1 MSQGEKKKTSLGVSP
16 VSLFPGRSI
25 TLLCEMHRIELTIL
39 LSSWHTVSSL
49 VHMKPLYS
57 FLFCFVHFITHP

>member
-1 MSQGEKKKTSLGVSP
+1 MSQGKKTNKPGSLSSQP
-16 VSLFPGRSI
+16 VPW
-25 TLLCEMHRIELTIL
+25 TLNYFTLEMHRIELTIL

-49 VHMKPLYS
+49 VRMKPLYS